1 MGTQNKVVHNRTV
14 KRLKD
19 LPYPLLLFLIL
30 SALLHLLAWSGFS
43 GLGDSFI
50 LGINRASQGEVID
63 FLISGSSPPEPQ
75 TADIS
80 SDTDRH
86 AADTYSVSEKHP
98 SSKAGTRS
106 TISSGYPTPET
117 LPASSAEERKV
128 AAEETYVSSVPHD
141 TVVPVLPEPLTE
153 TVGTNRNSPAA
164 ADAVR
169 ETRAAD
175 MDPIPDILPFAREQL
190 IFSLYW
196 SGIHVGTATLEAV
209 RGETASF
216 ITSIVHSN
224 AVISSFYK
232 VDDRAE
238 SRLLKGRPAGFTLL
252 QSEGKHRGNK
262 ETIFEPERNR
272 VTYIN
277 HLDKSRHEHD
287 MSGKLL
293 WDVISG
299 FYYLRRQPLETGT
312 SVYISMFDSNKFH
325 NAEVKVVRREM
336 VALEDGQEIST
347 IIVEPRLKSEGLF
360 QKSGEMLVWLTDDER
375 RMPVRMEAK
384 IKIGRVTAKLKS
396 FAINPL
402 NGI

>member
-1 MGTQNKVVHNRTV
+1 MGTQNKVIHNRII

-43 GLGDSFI
+43 GLGDSLI
-50 LGINRASQGEVID
+50 LGLNRASQREVLD
-63 FLISGSSPPEPQ
+63 FLIAGTSPPEPQ
-75 TADIS
+75 TAENS
-80 SDTDRH
+80 TDTDRI
-86 AADTYSVSEKHP
+86 AANTYSVPNYEP
-98 SSKAGTRS
+98 SSKAGTQS
-106 TISSGYPTPET
+106 TISSGDPTPNA
-117 LPASSAEERKV
+117 LSASSAEERKV
-128 AAEETYVSSVPHD
+128 AAEEASVSSVPHD
-141 TVVPVLPEPLTE
+141 TVVPEIPAPLTKAVE
-153 TVGTNRNSPAA
+153 TARNSPAA
-164 ADAVR
+164 ANAAR

-175 MDPIPDILPFAREQL
+175 TAPIPDIFPFAREQL

-209 RGETASF
+209 KGETASS

-238 SRLLKGRPAGFTLL
+238 SRLLKGRPVGFTLL

-277 HLDKSRHEHD
+277 HLDKSRYEHD
-287 MSGKLL
+287 TSGKL

-299 FYYLRRQPLETGT
+299 FYYLRRQPLETGR
-312 SVYISMFDSNKFH
+312 SVYISMFDSNKFY
-325 NAEVKVVRREM
+325 NAEVKVVRREV

-396 FAINPL
+396 FAIHN
-402 NGI
+402 